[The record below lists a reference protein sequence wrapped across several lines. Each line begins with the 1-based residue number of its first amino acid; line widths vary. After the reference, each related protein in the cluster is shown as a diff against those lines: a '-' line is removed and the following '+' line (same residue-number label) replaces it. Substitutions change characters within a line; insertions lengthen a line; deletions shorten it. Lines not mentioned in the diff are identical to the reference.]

1 MADNT
6 KDISENPRNMPENSK
21 NIIDELKEFYEKIS
35 PIVKLTSLIASAFY
49 SIISFTFAMTYMRDN
64 GFFSYEIFSINFMWI
79 FLLVGISLGISLGI
93 LLIVIH
99 GLYVVGIYL
108 RTYKSSKI
116 WNHICIIANA
126 FIMVFAFL
134 KYCHELYNNT
144 IFVKFNLIAFFILS
158 IIVLIICFYQK
169 CKIAK
174 LALFVLI
181 VYIVLFIC
189 FIEKFGFKVVLF
201 VSFFLFFEILIIAI
215 SYTALD
221 IKRWFATFSAIFIGT
236 SYILFLLIVALY
248 PELLNDIY
256 KKILKSINLASD
268 HVEIYLKDKNESI
281 NGELIFDDGKYA
293 YVKFDRTV
301 SNCGDV
307 GDSCIKNIRKKVPS
321 EDVSI
326 ITKVKKNTKASV
338 PK

>member
-1 MADNT
+1 MFEDQ
-6 KDISENPRNMPENSK
+6 KDQKISESSK
-21 NIIDELKEFYEKIS
+21 NNFNKLKEIS
-35 PIVKLTSLIASAFY
+35 EGILSILKLISLIMPAF
-49 SIISFTFAMTYMRDN
+49 SIIIGFVFAMTYMRDN

-79 FLLVGISLGISLGI
+79 LLLVGISLGI

-126 FIMVFAFL
+126 FIMVFAFW

-144 IFVKFNLIAFFILS
+144 IFVKFNFIAFFILS
-158 IIVLIICFYQK
+158 IIVLIIYFYQK
-169 CKIAK
+169 CKIAR

-189 FIEKFGFKVVLF
+189 FIEKFGFKVMLF
-201 VSFFLFFEILIIAI
+201 VHFFLFFEILIFVI

-221 IKRWFATFSAIFIGT
+221 IKKWFATFSAIFIGT

-301 SNCGDV
+301 SDCGDV
-307 GDSCIKNIRKKVPS
+307 GDSYIKTIRKKVPS

-326 ITKVKKNTKASV
+326 ITKVKKDNKASV

>member
-1 MADNT
+1 MD
-6 KDISENPRNMPENSK
+6 
-21 NIIDELKEFYEKIS
+21 F
-35 PIVKLTSLIASAFY
+35 LTCGYITGY
-49 SIISFTFAMTYMRDN
+49 IT
-64 GFFSYEIFSINFMWI
+64 G
-79 FLLVGISLGISLGI
+79 GI

-158 IIVLIICFYQK
+158 IIVLIICF
-169 CKIAK
+169 
-174 LALFVLI
+174 
-181 VYIVLFIC
+181 
-189 FIEKFGFKVVLF
+189 IEKFGFKVVLF

-221 IKRWFATFSAIFIGT
+221 IKRWFTTFSAIFIGT
-236 SYILFLLIVALY
+236 SYILFPLIVALY

-293 YVKFDRTV
+293 YVEFDRTV

-307 GDSCIKNIRKKVPS
+307 GDSCIKTIKKKVPS

-326 ITKVKKNTKASV
+326 ITKVKRDSKASV
-338 PK
+338 LK